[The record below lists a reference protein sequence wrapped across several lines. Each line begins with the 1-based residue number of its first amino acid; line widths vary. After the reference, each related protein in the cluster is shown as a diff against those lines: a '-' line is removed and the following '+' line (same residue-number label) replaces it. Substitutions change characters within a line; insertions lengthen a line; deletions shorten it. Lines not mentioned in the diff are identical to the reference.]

1 MKIKMQRMDAKP
13 GREIN
18 HVLQRLDLIEGCHNR
33 DHGTY
38 PMH

>member
-33 DHGTY
+33 DHGT
-38 PMH
+38 H